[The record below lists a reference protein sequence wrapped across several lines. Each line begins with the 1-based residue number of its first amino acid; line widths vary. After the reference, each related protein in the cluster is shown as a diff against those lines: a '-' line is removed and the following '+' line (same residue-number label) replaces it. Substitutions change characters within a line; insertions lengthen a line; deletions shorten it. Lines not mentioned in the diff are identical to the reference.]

1 MPWRPPHTEADCKVA
16 HGERT
21 WPALEMEGTIRVPRA
36 GVMFDNVALTW
47 YSRQGERPLVAT
59 RGHLAD
65 HIALSVSNL
74 DAWIAKLRGEGIRF
88 LEQPYQFG
96 NTRAVMIEGP
106 SREALELIEIK

>member
-1 MPWRPPHTEADCKVA
+1 VA
-16 HGERT
+16 RGERT

-36 GVMFDNVALTW
+36 GVIFDNVTLTW

-65 HIALSVSNL
+65 HVALSVGNL
-74 DAWIAKLRGEGIRF
+74 DAWIGKLRDEGIRF
-88 LEQPYQFG
+88 LKQPYQFG

-106 SREALELIEIK
+106 SHEALELIESK